1 MKAAYERAFKLL
13 VLVSASFTRLCTCI
27 IIPKAQAQ
35 DIARIVNEVAFADL
49 TFSQK
54 TLGTDDK

>member
-27 IIPKAQAQ
+27 IIPKAQ
-35 DIARIVNEVAFADL
+35 DMARIVNEVAFADL